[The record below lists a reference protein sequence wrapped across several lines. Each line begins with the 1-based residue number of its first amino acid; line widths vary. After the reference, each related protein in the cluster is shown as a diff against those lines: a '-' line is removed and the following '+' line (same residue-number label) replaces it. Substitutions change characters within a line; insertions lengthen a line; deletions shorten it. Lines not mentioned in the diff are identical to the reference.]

1 MYRLLKDNSAI
12 YVFMNW
18 KKLGIWID
26 EMERAGFTV
35 KNCIVWDK
43 VVHGLNYMNYAYT
56 HEFIIYAVKG
66 DFFPRHKENHSPFW
80 KDIWSISRN
89 LSNNQTGEH
98 HETAKSIEVTKVPII
113 HASRVGDIVLDP
125 FVGSGTTAVA
135 AKMLNRNYIGIELRE
150 DYCETTRQRVAS
162 TTPPLF

>member
-1 MYRLLKDNSAI
+1 
-12 YVFMNW
+12 
-18 KKLGIWID
+18 
-26 EMERAGFTV
+26 MERAGFTV

-43 VVHGLNYMNYAYT
+43 VVHGLNYINYAYT

-89 LSNNQTGEH
+89 LSNNQAGEH

-113 HASRVGDIVLDP
+113 HASRVGDIILDP

-135 AKMLNRNYIGIELRE
+135 AKQIY
-150 DYCETTRQRVAS
+150 
-162 TTPPLF
+162 PFK